1 MPTTSE
7 AHILVTLPNAKL
19 TSSPSGTLAGRLA
32 LEYVTF
38 DIPRSAGATTT
49 AIRDVMLILR
59 LGDGTF
65 EEPLD
70 PARTLTT
77 SVLPSGARRYVF
89 HATRDDPE
97 FALEIP
103 LTPET
108 ADDVEL
114 FHSVLAGYATDF
126 RGGDVAVAAHRGALP
141 APRAYQNA
149 SGSEGVVP
157 KEDLRGRFAFMN
169 EESGEIVGALDGSV
183 RVHEDASLGEKGHEA
198 DPVVVELPEGAD
210 TLDDVEVLVRTVPPE
225 DRDWMVRGAV
235 FARHVSPSCAKPRSD
250 SLTHSRDPQPC
261 HLRHSHS
268 TRECDDLRIKLLHL
282 AFDAIAPRHRRHSSI
297 HVHVKPQLQL
307 QPQPRLRL
315 QYSTTIAH
323 ASSPAIP
330 NDPEAP
336 HSRPR
341 RQRRRRKAEQQSRRG
356 R

>member
-19 TSSPSGTLAGRLA
+19 TSSPNGTLAGRLA

-38 DIPRSAGATTT
+38 DIPRAAAAVATAT
-49 AIRDVMLILR
+49 ATRDVLLILR

-97 FALEIP
+97 FALELP

-126 RGGDVAVAAHRGALP
+126 RGDVAVAAHRGALP

-149 SGSEGVVP
+149 SGSAADEGVVL
-157 KEDLRGRFAFMN
+157 KEDLRGRFALMN
-169 EESGEIVGALDGSV
+169 EDSGEIVGALDGSV

-235 FARHVSPSCAKPRSD
+235 FARHVSPSPPLTSCAKPD
-250 SLTHSRDPQPC
+250 LTH
-261 HLRHSHS
+261 
-268 TRECDDLRIKLLHL
+268 
-282 AFDAIAPRHRRHSSI
+282 
-297 HVHVKPQLQL
+297 
-307 QPQPRLRL
+307 
-315 QYSTTIAH
+315 
-323 ASSPAIP
+323 
-330 NDPEAP
+330 
-336 HSRPR
+336 
-341 RQRRRRKAEQQSRRG
+341 
-356 R
+356 